1 MSALVK
7 YLLRDPENRS
17 VLDLKHDTLRLL
29 KYASFYTPTKTL
41 DEVKTQ
47 QTSNDEKWYYDL
59 IAFLDVM
66 AQSFSAFE
74 EHQLNQMAV
83 QSLPWLDKWQPWVFR
98 PSMKYLV
105 RVLEFGSNQAM
116 EELDDPKMKQML
128 YQYLSAAKALHSL
141 PDPTIQTNVTSYLQ
155 TLAWIISFQHS
166 PPNIDIILR
175 MISNDILRTILL
187 NDQTSPFASTFRRFW
202 DVMQFED
209 HSFQSSISK
218 NSPDDIRRLVAFRQ
232 LWDNVKTKTLTHD
245 VDTMLPD
252 GTRMNLIPKG
262 TTLTVLYETI
272 FTDRATWIKEL
283 FDKETNS
290 ERIQKA
296 FVLFIGLIDLCRTD
310 TDISIAFDTLAH
322 IPTFIL

>member
-41 DEVKTQ
+41 EEVKTQ

-59 IAFLDVM
+59 MAFLDVM
-66 AQSFSAFE
+66 AQSFSTFE
-74 EHQLNQMAV
+74 EHQLNQMTV
-83 QSLPWLDKWQPWVFR
+83 QSLPWLDKWQPWAFR

-105 RVLEFGSNQAM
+105 RVLEFGSNQAL
-116 EELDDPKMKQML
+116 EGLDDPTMKRML
-128 YQYLSAAKALHSL
+128 HQYLSATKTFPSL

-155 TLAWIISFQHS
+155 TLTWIITFQHS
-166 PPNIDIILR
+166 PSNSDNILR
-175 MISNDILRTILL
+175 MVSNDILRKILL

-202 DVMQFED
+202 DIMQYED
-209 HSFQSSISK
+209 NTFQSSISK
-218 NSPDDIRRLVAFRQ
+218 NSTDDSRRLIAFRQ
-232 LWDNVKTKTLTHD
+232 LWDNVKTKTLTND

-252 GTRMNLIPKG
+252 GTRMNVIPKG

-283 FDKETNS
+283 FDKETSS

-296 FVLFIGLIDLCRTD
+296 FVLFIGLINLCQSD
-310 TDISIAFDTLAH
+310 TDISIAFDMLAH
-322 IPTFIL
+322 IPTLIL